1 MIATQATR
9 PDCATG
15 SRAWLSELSRPG
27 AWRTW
32 SCSRG
37 WIPVSQRSGAR
48 RARQSDRWWRAYWAA
63 ATPDRSFVHAL
74 GLEVPADFE
83 AIAAQRNRALTSASA
98 HLIPDDL
105 IEAFTWAGTSE
116 DVARQVAAVVDMG
129 FENIAFLPHPPWPDR
144 RADGRGVRQGSQAA
158 GRGLVARLML
168 GSAAPE
174 FLQAAGCRQRMAT
187 WGGP

>member
-1 MIATQATR
+1 MIATQAT
-9 PDCATG
+9 PDG
-15 SRAWLSELSRPG
+15 LRHGLSRVALG
-27 AWRTW
+27 AEQGR
-32 SCSRG
+32 RLADLELF
-37 WIPVSQRSGAR
+37 AR
-48 RARQSDRWWRAYWAA
+48 VDTCISEERREAREAVRPMVARLLGSSYR
-63 ATPDRSFVHAL
+63 RSFVHAL
-74 GLEVPADFE
+74 GLEVPAEFE

-105 IEAFTWAGTSE
+105 VEAFTWAGTSE

-129 FENIAFLPHPPWPDR
+129 FENIAFLPPSPWPDC

-174 FLQAAGCRQRMAT
+174 FLQAAGCRQRIAT